1 MTRRGTRSRRRPPP
15 APVRLPGRLGGRL
28 IASVL
33 SVALLPAFTG
43 CSSMHPGA
51 AAVVGDTTI
60 QESTLDNLAGAV
72 CVSNSVAASQGG
84 QAAGQTATRD
94 LRATVLNVLIQ
105 SELATQAAAKLG
117 ISVSDGEVQRQLAA
131 GTALPEQLPPA
142 VEEKLTGLL
151 SDLVRAS
158 LLTNEIGKEQLAG
171 DSTAPVSGKKAAQA
185 GQDYLVRYADEVG
198 VDVDPRFGT
207 YSALGVTAGSGSLSV
222 AQSAAALE
230 GGKAQL
236 SPEWIEQLAASQTC

>member
-1 MTRRGTRSRRRPPP
+1 MTRRGIRLRRRPS
-15 APVRLPGRLGGRL
+15 APVPVRGRMAGR
-28 IASVL
+28 SVTCVL
-33 SVALLPAFTG
+33 SIVFLLSFTG
-43 CSSMHPGA
+43 CGSMHPGA
-51 AAVVGDTTI
+51 AAVVGDSTI
-60 QESTLDNLAGAV
+60 QESTLDHFTDAV

-94 LRATVLNVLIQ
+94 LRATILNVLIQ

-117 ISVSDGEVQRQLAA
+117 VSVSDGDVQRQLSS
-131 GTALPEQLPPA
+131 GTGLPEHLPPA
-142 VEEKLTGLL
+142 VEERLTGLI

-158 LLTNEIGKEQLAG
+158 LLTNEIGKEQLSG

-185 GQDYLVRYADEVG
+185 GQDYLARFADQIG

-222 AQSAAALE
+222 AQSDAAVE
-230 GGKAQL
+230 GGRAQL
-236 SPEWIEQLAASQTC
+236 SHDWIEQLAASQTC